1 MANASLKFRSTGVHS
16 STVQLGNT
24 ELWTLFSLLL
34 GGIIENQ
41 NSDFVTVPGYRAH
54 LALYGDEVRILIFD
68 RMTEN

>member
-16 STVQLGNT
+16 STVQLGKT

-54 LALYGDEVRILIFD
+54 QLYTVTKSEF
-68 RMTEN
+68 

>member
-41 NSDFVTVPGYRAH
+41 NSDFAM
-54 LALYGDEVRILIFD
+54 A
-68 RMTEN
+68 

>member
-16 STVQLGNT
+16 STVQLGKT

-41 NSDFVTVPGYRAH
+41 NSDFVTVPGYRDH
-54 LALYGDEVRILIFD
+54 SALYGDEVRILIFD

>member
-16 STVQLGNT
+16 TTVQLGKT
-24 ELWTLFSLLL
+24 ELWALFSLLL

-54 LALYGDEVRILIFD
+54 SDLYGDEVSIAVYTI
-68 RMTEN
+68 

>member
-41 NSDFVTVPGYRAH
+41 NSDFVIVPGIE
-54 LALYGDEVRILIFD
+54 LIQLYTVTKSEF
-68 RMTEN
+68 

>member
-16 STVQLGNT
+16 STVQLGKT

-41 NSDFVTVPGYRAH
+41 NSDFVTVPEYRAH
-54 LALYGDEVRILIFD
+54 SALYGDEVRILIFD